1 MTVLS
6 ARMLATAGL
15 LIASFAAARAAP
27 RPVDRATIDV
37 CLKKQAEAE
46 DCVGVVYKACTER
59 PPSDADKAPPGSTPG
74 QEDCAARESAVWQE
88 KIDSALKA
96 LREGPLGQTEAK
108 PSNRPAVSKL
118 DHPVPGTQIIDD
130 MQRTWEIWRAKM
142 CDMRALR
149 YEGGTFARTTYA
161 ICLYEEAARHALWLK
176 DVEND

>member
-1 MTVLS
+1 MTVLV
-6 ARMLATAGL
+6 ARVAAIGGL
-15 LIASFAAARAAP
+15 VIASVAAVQAAP

-37 CLKKQAEAE
+37 CLKKQTEAE
-46 DCVGVVYKACTER
+46 ECIGVVYKACTER
-59 PPSDADKAPPGSTPG
+59 PPSDADAATPGSTPG
-74 QEDCAARESAVWQE
+74 QEDCAAREATVWQE
-88 KIDSALKA
+88 KIDASLKA
-96 LREGPLGQTEAK
+96 LRQGPLGQTEAK

-176 DVEND
+176 EVEDD